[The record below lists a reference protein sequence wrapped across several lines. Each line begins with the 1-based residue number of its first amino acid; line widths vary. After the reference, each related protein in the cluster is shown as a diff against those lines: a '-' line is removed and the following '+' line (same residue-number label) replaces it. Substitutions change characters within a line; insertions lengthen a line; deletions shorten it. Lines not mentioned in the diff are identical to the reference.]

1 MIVSPGA
8 TLFRYLARVYGFNL
22 LALTMI
28 LLGIV
33 ALFDTIEL
41 LRRAAKY
48 ADVGFGLVLRMEFL
62 RLPELAM
69 TIAPFIVLFAALFSF
84 WQLGRR
90 QELVVLRSS
99 GVSVWQFLSPIVC
112 VALLSGIFV
121 VAVLDPISAAF
132 YSRYDVLNKTYLKR
146 ENASVIALFD
156 EGMWLKQAT
165 EGGHAIL
172 HASKIEM
179 PEWRLH
185 NVMVLFFDQNDVFAE
200 RMDAPSAQL
209 KSGNWLLKEAVLN
222 IPGHSFRKS
231 EQAMI
236 PTNLTVTDIEESF
249 SAPETMGF
257 WNLPSY
263 IGTLEGTGF
272 DSTRLRIHFQSL
284 LALPLLFAS
293 MVFLAACV
301 AMRQSRQGGGFS
313 FVLIGVV
320 AGFVVFFVSN
330 FLQALG
336 ASHQLPVFLS
346 AWSPALLSTLVGISV
361 LLSLEDG

>member
-1 MIVSPGA
+1 MIVSPGT

-172 HASKIEM
+172 HA
-179 PEWRLH
+179 
-185 NVMVLFFDQNDVFAE
+185 VCQGTAE
-200 RMDAPSAQL
+200 
-209 KSGNWLLKEAVLN
+209 KE
-222 IPGHSFRKS
+222 
-231 EQAMI
+231 
-236 PTNLTVTDIEESF
+236 
-249 SAPETMGF
+249 
-257 WNLPSY
+257 
-263 IGTLEGTGF
+263 
-272 DSTRLRIHFQSL
+272 
-284 LALPLLFAS
+284 
-293 MVFLAACV
+293 
-301 AMRQSRQGGGFS
+301 
-313 FVLIGVV
+313 
-320 AGFVVFFVSN
+320 SN
-330 FLQALG
+330 
-336 ASHQLPVFLS
+336 
-346 AWSPALLSTLVGISV
+346 
-361 LLSLEDG
+361 